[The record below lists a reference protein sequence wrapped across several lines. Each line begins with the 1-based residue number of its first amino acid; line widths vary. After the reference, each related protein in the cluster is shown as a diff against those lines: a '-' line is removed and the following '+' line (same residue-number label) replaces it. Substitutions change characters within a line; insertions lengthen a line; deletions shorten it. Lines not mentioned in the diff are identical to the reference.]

1 MEKLGSLDVSLPTG
15 TWPVGYPD
23 DKNKLLSDDYSNF
36 FIPDVRP
43 DININFDLKSTYP
56 IDAIYIK
63 NFPGVQIQNIRV
75 GLHND
80 DGYKGPQPDSQG
92 KFYLPNMTDPV
103 WKWYDGIPM
112 PIGYTASRNEQV
124 ISFPTLA
131 ARYVQIQLR
140 GGYGGIQG
148 LLWALQKI
156 KISGTT
162 SGQLQDLKNL
172 KATCDNKSECNTNI
186 LPSNQSCTYDNRY
199 FYYSWKCV
207 TNRNVV
213 MDSGST
219 FVPSVADNKGIF
231 IKCPVAYN
239 NSFAVSALNCTNGY
253 QCMTESISDQGIN
266 GTGICKLPS
275 IDQECMPSIGCIS
288 GYHCK
293 VVNTTTATYRCMVSR
308 TWYKMP

>member
-15 TWPVGYPD
+15 TWPVNFPD
-23 DKNKLLSDDYSNF
+23 DKNKLISEYYSPYFMPNLK
-36 FIPDVRP
+36 P
-43 DININFDLKSTYP
+43 DININFDLKKMYP

-63 NFPGVQIQNIRV
+63 SNIDVQIQKIQV

-80 DGYKGPQPDSQG
+80 DGYIGPQPDSQG
-92 KFYLPNMTDPV
+92 KFYLPDMTDPV

-112 PIGYTASRNEQV
+112 PIGYSASTNEQV
-124 ISFPTLA
+124 IPFPTVA

-140 GGYGGIQG
+140 GGYAGANKDYW
-148 LLWALQKI
+148 LLQKI

-162 SGQLQDLKNL
+162 SGQLLDLRNL
-172 KATCDNKSECNTNI
+172 KASCDNKSECNTNI

-199 FYYSWKCV
+199 FYYSWKCM

-213 MDSGST
+213 MDSGSI

-266 GTGICKLPS
+266 GAGICKLPS
-275 IDQECMPSIGCIS
+275 IDQECMPSMGCMS

-293 VVNTTTATYRCMVSR
+293 MVNSTTATYRCMVSS
-308 TWYKMP
+308 TCYEMP